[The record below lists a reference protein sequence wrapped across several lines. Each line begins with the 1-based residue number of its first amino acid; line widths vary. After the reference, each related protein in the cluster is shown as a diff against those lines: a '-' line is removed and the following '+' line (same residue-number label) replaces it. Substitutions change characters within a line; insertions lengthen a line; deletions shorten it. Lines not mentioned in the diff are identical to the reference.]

1 MKEKNLDKL
10 IDVINT
16 HIIKVI
22 TGGWRSG
29 KSKLLD
35 AFYDIIWIDDFGQ
48 NLISLTIQFHSLEC
62 NLNNIYISGWKD
74 TISQNHIFCTKKW
87 CRYLLY

>member
-16 HIIKVI
+16 PIIKVI

-48 NLISLTIQFHSLEC
+48 NLISLTV
-62 NLNNIYISGWKD
+62 
-74 TISQNHIFCTKKW
+74 
-87 CRYLLY
+87 

>member
-16 HIIKVI
+16 PIIKVI
-22 TGGWRSG
+22 TGVRRSG

-74 TISQNHIFCTKKW
+74 TISQKSYI
-87 CRYLLY
+87 LYQEGM

>member
-1 MKEKNLDKL
+1 MIHYNRRWSKMKLIERKKYLNTL

-16 HIIKVI
+16 PIIKVI
-22 TGGWRSG
+22 IGGWRSG

-48 NLISLTIQFHSLEC
+48 NLISLTV
-62 NLNNIYISGWKD
+62 
-74 TISQNHIFCTKKW
+74 
-87 CRYLLY
+87 